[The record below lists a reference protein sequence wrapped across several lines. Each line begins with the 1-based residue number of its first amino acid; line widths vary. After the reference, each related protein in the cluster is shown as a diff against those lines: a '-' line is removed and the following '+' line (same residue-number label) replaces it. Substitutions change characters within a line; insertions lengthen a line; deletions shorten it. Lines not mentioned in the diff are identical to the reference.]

1 MPIFQVI
8 MVDCLIYFNNIL
20 IKFQIFTILTRY
32 KKDGHIIILLSIIF
46 VQLNKSKQNLIN
58 QELLIR
64 KKKLYEIDSKFTQFL
79 DNFKQ

>member
-32 KKDGHIIILLSIIF
+32 KKDGHKVILLSIIF

-58 QELLIR
+58 LELLIR
-64 KKKLYEIDSKFTQFL
+64 KKKTL
-79 DNFKQ
+79 